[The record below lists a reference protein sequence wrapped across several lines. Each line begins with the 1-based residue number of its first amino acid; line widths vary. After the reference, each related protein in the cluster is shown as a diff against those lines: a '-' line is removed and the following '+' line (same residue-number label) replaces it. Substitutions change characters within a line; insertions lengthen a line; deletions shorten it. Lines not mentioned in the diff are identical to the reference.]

1 MLQRGHVLSAVRTRR
16 FQSCHDEALAFSVRP
31 CVEYRIYIERIRVTV
46 HTIRGRIVLAIVVVG
61 CIPLLT
67 CLVLAY
73 VSGMRSLRDV
83 IGANF
88 QTIAAQAADR
98 VTLSVQG
105 EIQRARLLASAP
117 LRLRQPVELAN
128 YSYPGE
134 PSKVIE
140 LIENRAR
147 AWEQSTDAAARLL
160 NTELSRF
167 LLETKVRDGD
177 KMVGIL
183 ITDRHGALVAATSEP
198 DRYFFGDE
206 AWWKAIQNGGGEQVY
221 LSGLTAGRDGS
232 FRTPDETIDVAVPIL
247 DDHQRIVIGAIK
259 VSYRFDSLFGMI
271 NQIRIGQTGH
281 AMLFS
286 ADGQPLICPILPRQA
301 HRIPAF
307 LMTMIVSDNPGWGIA
322 QDDGHDARDTVVGFA
337 PVRGVG
343 APGNTWHVFV
353 RQQPAESYAPIR
365 DQLRNLAIIGFVMI
379 GLLWAIG
386 RYVAARIARP
396 IHTLQAGVEAISRG
410 TYGAPLDIRTGD
422 ELEELAAAV
431 HRMAENLN
439 ASHAEME
446 ALNNDLTKRVEEK
459 TAEVTRQMKQLH
471 LSERLATLGKVA
483 SGIAHEIN
491 NPLGILLNR
500 IECLEAEAAELRLPA
515 EVQGDLLAIRSQAD
529 RISRITKSMLALS
542 HGSATTLKSIDLN
555 CVIRSC
561 IDIATERAAA
571 QGVRIESV
579 LSPDVPVVMGDRDR
593 LETVVLSLLNNAIDA
608 VRGCGHEGV
617 VTIQS
622 ARLCREREE
631 WATIKVIDNGPGI
644 PEDILGRIF
653 DPFFTTKDVGQGTGL
668 GLFLSY
674 GIVADH
680 RGRLEV
686 VNGEIGAVASIILPA
701 LKTVSDVSQEARW
714 DMQAKY

>member
-1 MLQRGHVLSAVRTRR
+1 M
-16 FQSCHDEALAFSVRP
+16 
-31 CVEYRIYIERIRVTV
+31 TV

-67 CLVLAY
+67 CLILAY

-83 IGANF
+83 IGENF
-88 QTIAAQAADR
+88 QTIAAQGADR
-98 VTLSVQG
+98 VTMLVQG
-105 EIQRARLLASAP
+105 EVQRVRLLASAP
-117 LRLRQPVELAN
+117 LRVRQPVELAN
-128 YSYPGE
+128 RSYPGE
-134 PSKVIE
+134 RSKALMQIQD
-140 LIENRAR
+140 RAR
-147 AWEQSTDAAARLL
+147 AWEQGTDAAARLL
-160 NTELSRF
+160 NSELSRF

-183 ITDRHGALVAATSEP
+183 ITDQHGALVAATSEP
-198 DRYFFGDE
+198 DHYFFGE
-206 AWWKAIQNGGGEQVY
+206 EPWWQAIQSGNGEQVY
-221 LSGLTAGRDGS
+221 LSGLTAGRGGS
-232 FRTPDETIDVAVPIL
+232 FRTPDETIDVAVPIF

-259 VSYRFDSLFGMI
+259 VSYRFDILFGMI

-301 HRIPAF
+301 HRIPAP
-307 LMTMIVSDNPGWGIA
+307 LMAMIVSDDPGWGIA
-322 QDDGHDARDTVVGFA
+322 EDDGHGAQDTVVGFA
-337 PVRGVG
+337 PVRGLG
-343 APGNTWHVFV
+343 LPGHTWHVFV

-365 DQLRNLAIIGFVMI
+365 NQLRNLAIIGFVMI

-386 RYVAARIARP
+386 RYVATRIARP
-396 IHTLQAGVEAISRG
+396 IQTLQAGVEAISRG
-410 TYGAPLDIRTGD
+410 TYDGPLDIQTGD
-422 ELEELAAAV
+422 EFEELATAV
-431 HRMAENLN
+431 HRMADKLK

-446 ALNNDLTKRVEEK
+446 ALNNDLTRRVEEK
-459 TAEVTRQMKQLH
+459 TSEVTRHMQQLH

-491 NPLGILLNR
+491 NPLGIMLNR
-500 IECLEAEAAELRLPA
+500 IECIEAEAAELHLPA
-515 EVQGDLLAIRSQAD
+515 EVQRDLLAIRSQAD

-542 HGSATTLKSIDLN
+542 HGSATTLRPIDLN
-555 CVIRSC
+555 CVLRSC
-561 IDIATERAAA
+561 VDIARERASA

-579 LSPDVPVVMGDRDR
+579 LSPDVPTIMGDRDR
-593 LETVVLSLLNNAIDA
+593 LETVVLNLINNAIDA
-608 VRGCGHEGV
+608 VRGCGHDGV

-622 ARLCREREE
+622 DTLRHDREE
-631 WATIKVIDNGPGI
+631 WARLTVLDNGPGI
-644 PEDILGRIF
+644 PEEILGHIF

-680 RGRLEV
+680 RGRMEV
-686 VNGEIGAVASIILPA
+686 ANGEVGAVASVILPA
-701 LKTVSDVSQEARW
+701 LTTASDVSQEAGW

>member
-1 MLQRGHVLSAVRTRR
+1 M
-16 FQSCHDEALAFSVRP
+16 
-31 CVEYRIYIERIRVTV
+31 TV

-61 CIPLLT
+61 CIPLLI
-67 CLVLAY
+67 CLILAY
-73 VSGMRSLRDV
+73 MSGMRSLRDV
-83 IGANF
+83 IGGNF

-98 VTLSVQG
+98 VTMLVQG
-105 EIQRARLLASAP
+105 EIQRVRLLASAP
-117 LRLRQPVELAN
+117 LRIRQPVELAN
-128 YSYPGE
+128 RSYPGD
-134 PSKVIE
+134 PSKVIV
-140 LIENRAR
+140 LLQDRAQ
-147 AWEQSTDAAARLL
+147 AWEQSAEAAGRLL

-198 DRYFFGDE
+198 DHYLFADE
-206 AWWKAIQNGGGEQVY
+206 LWWKTIQSGGGEQVY
-221 LSGLTAGRDGS
+221 LSGLIAGRGGS
-232 FRTPDETIDVAVPIL
+232 FSTPEETIDVAVPIF

-259 VSYRFDSLFGMI
+259 VSYRFDTLFAII

-301 HRIPAF
+301 HRIPAP
-307 LMTMIVSDNPGWGIA
+307 LMSMIVSNEPGWGIA
-322 QDDGHDARDTVVGFA
+322 EDDGHGARDTVVGFA
-337 PVRGVG
+337 PVPGLG
-343 APGNTWHVFV
+343 APDNSWHVFI

-386 RYVAARIARP
+386 RYVATRIARP
-396 IHTLQAGVEAISRG
+396 IHTLKAGVEAISHG
-410 TYGAPLDIRTGD
+410 TYGGPLDIRTGD
-422 ELEELAAAV
+422 EFEELASAV
-431 HRMAENLN
+431 HRMADRLN

-446 ALNNDLTKRVEEK
+446 ALNSDLTRRVEEK
-459 TAEVTRQMKQLH
+459 TTEVTRHMKQLH
-471 LSERLATLGKVA
+471 LSERLATLGKMA

-491 NPLGILLNR
+491 NPLGIMLNR
-500 IECLEAEAAELRLPA
+500 IECIEAEAAELHLPA
-515 EVQGDLLAIRSQAD
+515 EMQRDLLAIRSQAD

-542 HGSATTLKSIDLN
+542 HGSATTLKPIDLN

-561 IDIATERAAA
+561 ADMARERAAA
-571 QGVRIESV
+571 QGVRIESSS
-579 LSPDVPVVMGDRDR
+579 LSPDMPVVMGDRDR
-593 LETVVLSLLNNAIDA
+593 LETVLLNLINNAIDA
-608 VRGCGHEGV
+608 VRGCDDGGV

-622 ARLCREREE
+622 NRTRRDGEE
-631 WATIKVIDNGPGI
+631 WATVEVIDNGPGI

-686 VNGEIGAVASIILPA
+686 ANGEAGAVASVILPA
-701 LKTVSDVSQEARW
+701 LNMSSNVSQEAGW
-714 DMQAKY
+714 DMQEKY

>member
-1 MLQRGHVLSAVRTRR
+1 M
-16 FQSCHDEALAFSVRP
+16 
-31 CVEYRIYIERIRVTV
+31 TV
-46 HTIRGRIVLAIVVVG
+46 HTIRGRIVMAIVLVG

-67 CLVLAY
+67 CLILAY

-83 IGANF
+83 IGENF
-88 QTIAAQAADR
+88 QTIAAQVANR
-98 VTLSVQG
+98 VAMLVQG
-105 EIQRARLLASAP
+105 EIQRVRLLASAP
-117 LRLRQPVELAN
+117 LRVRQPVELAN
-128 YSYPGE
+128 HSYPGE
-134 PSKVIE
+134 SSKISA
-140 LIENRAR
+140 LLQDRAR
-147 AWEQSTDAAARLL
+147 AWEQGSEAAARLL

-198 DRYFFGDE
+198 DHYFFGNE
-206 AWWKAIQNGGGEQVY
+206 HWWKAVQNGDGEQVY
-221 LSGLTAGRDGS
+221 LSGLTAGRGGS
-232 FRTPDETIDVAVPIL
+232 FRTPEETIDVAVPIL

-259 VSYRFDSLFGMI
+259 VSYRFDTLFGMI

-286 ADGQPLICPILPRQA
+286 ADGQPLVCPILPRQA
-301 HRIPAF
+301 HRIPVP
-307 LMTMIVSDNPGWGIA
+307 LMTMIVSDEPGWGIA
-322 QDDGHDARDTVVGFA
+322 EDDGHGARATVVGFA
-337 PVRGVG
+337 PVRGLGV
-343 APGNTWHVFV
+343 PGDTWHVFV
-353 RQQPAESYAPIR
+353 RQEPAESYAPIR

-386 RYVAARIARP
+386 RHVATRIARP
-396 IHTLQAGVEAISRG
+396 IQTLKAGVEAISRG
-410 TYGAPLDIRTGD
+410 TYGGPLDIRTGD
-422 ELEELAAAV
+422 EFEELATAV
-431 HRMAENLN
+431 HRMADKLN

-446 ALNNDLTKRVEEK
+446 ALNSDLTRRVEEK
-459 TAEVTRQMKQLH
+459 TTEVTHQMKQLH

-491 NPLGILLNR
+491 NPLGIMLNR
-500 IECLEAEAAELRLPA
+500 IECIEAEAVALHLPA
-515 EVQGDLLAIRSQAD
+515 EMQQDLLAIRSQAD

-542 HGSATTLKSIDLN
+542 HGSATTLKPIDLN
-555 CVIRSC
+555 CVLHSC
-561 IDIATERAAA
+561 VDLTRERAAA
-571 QGVRIESV
+571 QGVRIETAF
-579 LSPDVPVVMGDRDR
+579 SPDVPAIMGDRDR
-593 LETVVLSLLNNAIDA
+593 LETVILNLINNAIDA

-617 VTIQS
+617 VTVQS
-622 ARLCREREE
+622 DRLRRDREE
-631 WATIKVIDNGPGI
+631 WATVKVIDNGPGI

-686 VNGEIGAVASIILPA
+686 ANGEIGAFASVILPA
-701 LKTVSDVSQEARW
+701 LTTANDESQEAGW
-714 DMQAKY
+714 NMQAKY

>member
-1 MLQRGHVLSAVRTRR
+1 M
-16 FQSCHDEALAFSVRP
+16 
-31 CVEYRIYIERIRVTV
+31 TV

-67 CLVLAY
+67 CLILAY

-83 IGANF
+83 IGGNF

-98 VTLSVQG
+98 VTMLVQG
-105 EIQRARLLASAP
+105 EIQRVRLLASAP
-117 LRLRQPVELAN
+117 LRVRQPVELAN
-128 YSYPGE
+128 RSYPAAH
-134 PSKVIE
+134 SKAIAQ
-140 LIENRAR
+140 IQDRAR
-147 AWEQSTDAAARLL
+147 AWEQGTNAAALLL
-160 NTELSRF
+160 NRELSRF

-183 ITDRHGALVAATSEP
+183 ITDRYGALVAATSEP
-198 DRYFFGDE
+198 DHYFFGDE
-206 AWWKAIQNGGGEQVY
+206 PWWKAIQDGGGEQVY
-221 LSGLTAGRDGS
+221 LSGLTAGRAGS
-232 FRTPDETIDVAVPIL
+232 FRSPEETIDVAVPIF

-259 VSYRFDSLFGMI
+259 VSYRFDTLFGMI

-301 HRIPAF
+301 HRIAAP
-307 LMTMIVSDNPGWGIA
+307 LMNMIVSDDPGWGIA
-322 QDDGHDARDTVVGFA
+322 EDDGHGARDTVVGFA
-337 PVRGVG
+337 PVPGLGV
-343 APGNTWHVFV
+343 PGNTWHVFV

-365 DQLRNLAIIGFVMI
+365 DQLRNLAIIGFVMF

-396 IHTLQAGVEAISRG
+396 IQTLQAGVEAISRG
-410 TYGAPLDIRTGD
+410 TYGGPLDIRTGD
-422 ELEELAAAV
+422 EFEELATAV
-431 HRMAENLN
+431 HRMADKLN

-446 ALNNDLTKRVEEK
+446 TLNNDLTRRVEEK
-459 TAEVTRQMKQLH
+459 TTEVTRHMKQLH

-491 NPLGILLNR
+491 NPLGIMLNR
-500 IECLEAEAAELRLPA
+500 IECIEAEAAELGLPA
-515 EVQGDLLAIRSQAD
+515 EMQRDLLAIRSQAD

-542 HGSATTLKSIDLN
+542 HGSATMLKPIDLN
-555 CVIRSC
+555 CVLRSC
-561 IDIATERAAA
+561 VDIVRERAAT
-571 QGVRIESV
+571 QRVRLESV
-579 LSPDVPVVMGDRDR
+579 FSPDVPAIMGDRDR
-593 LETVVLSLLNNAIDA
+593 LETVVLNLLNNAVDA

-617 VTIQS
+617 VTVQS
-622 ARLCREREE
+622 DRLRRDGES
-631 WATIKVIDNGPGI
+631 WVTITVTDNGPGI
-644 PEDILGRIF
+644 PEEILGRIF
-653 DPFFTTKDVGQGTGL
+653 DPFFTTKDAGQGTGL

-674 GIVADH
+674 GIVSDH

-686 VNGEIGAVASIILPA
+686 ANGEVGAVATAIFPA
-701 LKTVSDVSQEARW
+701 LAIVSETSQEAGW